1 MEQKE
6 IRYVG
11 YHFVISK
18 NGNIFLD
25 KDIDSLKFVDVGTTF
40 KLVQK
45 NNNLI
50 FKKIKN
56 GKCKTERN

>member
-1 MEQKE
+1 MKQNN

-25 KDIDSLKFVDVGTTF
+25 EDIDSLKFVDIGTNF
-40 KLVQK
+40 KLIQK

-56 GKCKTERN
+56 GKRKTERN

>member
-1 MEQKE
+1 MEQRQ
-6 IRYVG
+6 IRYAG
-11 YHFVISK
+11 YNFVITR

-25 KDIDSLKFVDVGTTF
+25 EELDSLKFIEVGTTF
-40 KLVQK
+40 KLVEK

-56 GKCKTERN
+56 GKRKTEGN